1 MNLFPAGNFKQKQ
14 LTASIRKTVKIKK
27 FVFVKQGKDYV
38 RVEKIINKWYVKP
51 PIEEDI
57 LKPQ

>member
-27 FVFVKQGKDYV
+27 FVFVKRGKDYV
-38 RVEKIINKWYVKP
+38 SVEKIINKWYGKP
-51 PIEEDI
+51 PIEDDI
-57 LKPQ
+57 L

>member
-14 LTASIRKTVKIKK
+14 LTASIRKTVEIKK